1 MHLPQLIIKNILPM
15 AMLSLLF
22 FPSAFGN
29 AENEPINEEYDSL
42 YKYNA
47 LESRVSFFDL
57 ANNNANSSD
66 SLNGDS
72 LANEE
77 SSVLINQKSKEELVE
92 EEVKEEFQNLTEKI
106 NYSMGR
112 IETAVKALEN
122 KNRLGTFLI
131 GNNLG
136 ILKFQL
142 VQIKDQVY
150 LLETLNKKTENDDL
164 KIKID
169 KQVKLLQEEQERVV
183 NFILERESKFS
194 LFGWFRTVL

>member
-1 MHLPQLIIKNILPM
+1 
-15 AMLSLLF
+15 
-22 FPSAFGN
+22 
-29 AENEPINEEYDSL
+29 
-42 YKYNA
+42 
-47 LESRVSFFDL
+47 
-57 ANNNANSSD
+57 
-66 SLNGDS
+66 
-72 LANEE
+72 
-77 SSVLINQKSKEELVE
+77 
-92 EEVKEEFQNLTEKI
+92 
-106 NYSMGR
+106 MGR

>member
-1 MHLPQLIIKNILPM
+1 MHLSKLIIKNILPM
-15 AMLSLLF
+15 AILSLLF

-29 AENEPINEEYDSL
+29 AEAEPKNENDSL

-47 LESRVSFFDL
+47 LESKISFFDL
-57 ANNNANSSD
+57 NSSDVKSSD
-66 SLNGDS
+66 SLV
-72 LANEE
+72 NEE

-142 VQIKDQVY
+142 VQIKDQAY
-150 LLETLNKKTENDDL
+150 LLETLNKKTEDGDL

-194 LFGWFRTVL
+194 LFGWFRTML

>member
-1 MHLPQLIIKNILPM
+1 MHLSKLIIKNILPM
-15 AMLSLLF
+15 AILSLLF

-29 AENEPINEEYDSL
+29 AEAEPKNENDSL

-47 LESRVSFFDL
+47 LESKISFFDL
-57 ANNNANSSD
+57 NSSDVKSSD
-66 SLNGDS
+66 SLV
-72 LANEE
+72 NEE
-77 SSVLINQKSKEELVE
+77 SSVLINQKSKEELAE
-92 EEVKEEFQNLTEKI
+92 EEVKKEFQNLTEKI

-142 VQIKDQVY
+142 VQIKDQAY
-150 LLETLNKKTENDDL
+150 LLETLNKKTEDGDL

-194 LFGWFRTVL
+194 LFGWFRTML

>member
-1 MHLPQLIIKNILPM
+1 M